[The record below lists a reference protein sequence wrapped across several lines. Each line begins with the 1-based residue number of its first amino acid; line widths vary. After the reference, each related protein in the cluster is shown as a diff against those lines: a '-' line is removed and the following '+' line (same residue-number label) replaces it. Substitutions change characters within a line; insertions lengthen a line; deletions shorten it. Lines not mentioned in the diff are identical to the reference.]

1 MKTMMEEGMDGTL
14 GLSLEEVLEESSCFI
29 LMFVVVSFFFKGG
42 NDLINFQ
49 NMFYR

>member
-29 LMFVVVSFFFKGG
+29 LIFAVVSFFLRG

-49 NMFYR
+49 HMFYR